1 MHPYFWFFWYIPR
14 SGIARLYENSR
25 FSFLRNCHIVFP
37 QQLQHFTFPP
47 EIPKGSNF
55 FTSLPTLT
63 VLCYFYKSHPNE
75 CEIESHWVLIY
86 RSLVICDVKHIFMS
100 LLSYSISSL
109 EKCLFNYSFKNCCC
123 SHRVLHTFW
132 ISTLY
137 QICDLQIFYPILC
150 AAFSHYW
157 QCPLI
162 QKILKI
168 WCSLYYLLLLLL
180 MCFWYHSQEI
190 IAKSSIMKLFSLL
203 FFSNSFS
210 FYIEIFGP
218 FWVSFC
224 VLCKVR
230 VQGHSF
236 ACGYS
241 AYSTSFV
248 EKTPFVIE
256 WSWHNGRKLFDHICK
271 GLFLCSMFY
280 SIGLN
285 VCVYASIIVL
295 KFEIRTCGL
304 PALFFCFKMVLAIQG
319 PLQVHIN
326 FRMDF

>member
-1 MHPYFWFFWYIPR
+1 MECFSHLFFYFFSPVSFGSLITF
-14 SGIARLYENSR
+14 RLDYLILSHK
-25 FSFLRNCHIVFP
+25 SLRIC
-37 QQLQHFTFPP
+37 
-47 EIPKGSNF
+47 
-55 FTSLPTLT
+55 
-63 VLCYFYKSHPNE
+63 KSKPN
-75 CEIESHWVLIY
+75 
-86 RSLVICDVKHIFMS
+86 VICDVKHIFMS

-109 EKCLFNYSFKNCCC
+109 EKCLFNYSLKNGCCC
-123 SHRVLHTFW
+123 SHRVLRIFW

-162 QKILKI
+162 QKILKF

-180 MCFWYHSQEI
+180 MCFWHHSQEI
-190 IAKSSIMKLFSLL
+190 IAKSSIMKLSSLCF

-224 VLCKVR
+224 VWCKVR

-248 EKTPFVIE
+248 EDSFCHWVIFTQ
-256 WSWHNGRKLFDHICK
+256 W
-271 GLFLCSMFY
+271 
-280 SIGLN
+280 
-285 VCVYASIIVL
+285 
-295 KFEIRTCGL
+295 
-304 PALFFCFKMVLAIQG
+304 
-319 PLQVHIN
+319 
-326 FRMDF
+326 